1 MRYYKIEATVLSD
14 VEIPRK
20 KSDVFDEF
28 ADNMRSLSQ
37 TFYIKSDKKDYVFA
51 ISTGNNNVIYFGAI
65 INERG
70 NIKSVL
76 DNYMKLCNFK
86 TEYNSIEEQVFDR
99 LRDNLRIAEYSNF
112 IRDDEDLTE
121 KFGITPLLNQHGFNS
136 LKYGEN
142 IIELKS
148 REKIVDEAKKHLYSD
163 SFLPEID
170 RIYAGKMIKAPIGH
184 PVHYF
189 LRTRLNET
197 REGLSRSLISAL
209 YDNGRIFN
217 KRYTYVDFYE
227 NDSFN
232 DSALEALYRSC
243 GGGAIIIRY
252 HSDDESNDRFAR
264 NNRNNIERICETA
277 KAFCQSVLTV
287 FWTNLDSV
295 KTRDSF
301 LANLTSVPIVEITE
315 DMANAERAEIYL
327 SERAK
332 DNKIDADDKLFNN
345 IKDGK
350 FFHITELNRWFDEW
364 YTEKLHTVVYAQY
377 KDVKTVKAEIVK
389 AAPKGNAA
397 VELHE
402 MIGLDNAKEVI
413 ENAVSF
419 FKMQKLYAEKG
430 IKADRPSMHMVFAGN
445 PGTAKTTVARLFA
458 QIMKDNGLLTKGDLY
473 EVGRADIVGQFVGQT
488 APLVKK
494 HFNMAK
500 GSVLFIDEA
509 YSLVDDRN
517 GLYGD
522 EAINTIVQEMEN
534 NRSDLVVIFAG
545 YPDKME
551 EFLNKNPG
559 LRSRIAFHVN
569 FDDYSTDELIDIA
582 DLMIKKTGFKFTG
595 EAHKKL
601 GEVFDAARKKQDF
614 GNGRYV
620 RNLIELSSLKQASRL
635 AKSDIDHLT
644 DDEMRTITVA
654 DIAAPILSQD
664 DGKMAAIGF

>member
-28 ADNMRSLSQ
+28 ADNMQSLSQ

-65 INERG
+65 INEHG

-189 LRTRLNET
+189 IRTRLNET

-332 DNKIDADDKLFNN
+332 D
-345 IKDGK
+345 
-350 FFHITELNRWFDEW
+350 
-364 YTEKLHTVVYAQY
+364 
-377 KDVKTVKAEIVK
+377 
-389 AAPKGNAA
+389 
-397 VELHE
+397 
-402 MIGLDNAKEVI
+402 
-413 ENAVSF
+413 
-419 FKMQKLYAEKG
+419 
-430 IKADRPSMHMVFAGN
+430 
-445 PGTAKTTVARLFA
+445 
-458 QIMKDNGLLTKGDLY
+458 
-473 EVGRADIVGQFVGQT
+473 
-488 APLVKK
+488 KK
-494 HFNMAK
+494 
-500 GSVLFIDEA
+500 
-509 YSLVDDRN
+509 
-517 GLYGD
+517 
-522 EAINTIVQEMEN
+522 
-534 NRSDLVVIFAG
+534 
-545 YPDKME
+545 
-551 EFLNKNPG
+551 
-559 LRSRIAFHVN
+559 
-569 FDDYSTDELIDIA
+569 
-582 DLMIKKTGFKFTG
+582 
-595 EAHKKL
+595 
-601 GEVFDAARKKQDF
+601 
-614 GNGRYV
+614 
-620 RNLIELSSLKQASRL
+620 
-635 AKSDIDHLT
+635 
-644 DDEMRTITVA
+644 
-654 DIAAPILSQD
+654 
-664 DGKMAAIGF
+664 

>member
-28 ADNMRSLSQ
+28 ADNMQSLSQ

-65 INERG
+65 INEHG

-121 KFGITPLLNQHGFNS
+121 KFGITPLLKQHGFNS

-277 KAFCQSVLTV
+277 KTFCQSVLTV

-345 IKDGK
+345 INDGK
-350 FFHITELNRWFDEW
+350 SFHITELNRWFDEW

-430 IKADRPSMHMVFAGN
+430 IKADRPSMHMVFTGN

-654 DIAAPILSQD
+654 DIAAPLLSRD

>member
-28 ADNMRSLSQ
+28 ADNMQSLSQ

-148 REKIVDEAKKHLYSD
+148 REEIVDEAKKHLYSD

-264 NNRNNIERICETA
+264 NNRNSIERICETA
-277 KAFCQSVLTV
+277 KTFCQSVLTV

-350 FFHITELNRWFDEW
+350 SFHITELNRWFDEW

-377 KDVKTVKAEIVK
+377 KDVKTVKSEIVK

-430 IKADRPSMHMVFAGN
+430 IKADRPSMHMVFTGN

-500 GSVLFIDEA
+500 GSVL
-509 YSLVDDRN
+509 SLTKHTLWLTTGTDFTATKLSTRLFRKWKTTVVTLLLFLQDIPIKWKSFSIKTPVCVQ
-517 GLYGD
+517 GLHF
-522 EAINTIVQEMEN
+522 M
-534 NRSDLVVIFAG
+534 
-545 YPDKME
+545 
-551 EFLNKNPG
+551 
-559 LRSRIAFHVN
+559 
-569 FDDYSTDELIDIA
+569 
-582 DLMIKKTGFKFTG
+582 
-595 EAHKKL
+595 
-601 GEVFDAARKKQDF
+601 
-614 GNGRYV
+614 
-620 RNLIELSSLKQASRL
+620 
-635 AKSDIDHLT
+635 
-644 DDEMRTITVA
+644 
-654 DIAAPILSQD
+654 
-664 DGKMAAIGF
+664 